1 MPAAMPANAVRR
13 LQLVA
18 AIACGQ
24 AEPDEA
30 LGQWFAE
37 GLRRHVR
44 EGVALDVAL
53 ALRSGRDNG
62 RTPRVQLLLE
72 ERNAL
77 LREALHL
84 AGSHEALAGAINVY
98 ETRVPATA
106 RARVEP
112 DPAWPAVR
120 QLLHRAAH
128 LAGARLPASER
139 QLRRATRGHEIPVL
153 MSDNLMESPTS

>member
-1 MPAAMPANAVRR
+1 MPASLPANVVRR

-44 EGVALDVAL
+44 EGVALDAAL
-53 ALRSGRDNG
+53 GLRSGDNG

-84 AGSHEALAGAINVY
+84 AGSHETLAAAITSY
-98 ETRVPATA
+98 ETRTPASA
-106 RARVEP
+106 RARAEP

-128 LAGARLPASER
+128 LAGARLPGER
-139 QLRRATRGHEIPVL
+139 QLRRATRAASTGHE
-153 MSDNLMESPTS
+153 